1 MLVNEFLEHS
11 ADRFPDKAALICE
24 DERFTFS
31 EIENSANSL
40 SCALIEGGL
49 QRQDRA
55 GVFVEP
61 SVESVVSIFGI
72 LKAGGVFFVINPQV
86 KARKLEYILN
96 DNGAR
101 VLITDMAHLKE
112 VEAVLPR
119 CRGLKTIIITD
130 YDCVDKDAVEY
141 DGLDVVSYREILKRC
156 PSKRPEVSCN
166 DIALASLIYT
176 SGSTGVPK
184 GVMCTHLNMVSAA
197 NSIIEYLENRPEDI
211 ILNVLPLSFD
221 YGLYQVLMSFKF
233 GGTVV
238 LEKSFIY
245 PYRIIDLIIK
255 ERVTGFPIVPAIA
268 AILFRM
274 MNLEKYDFS
283 SLRYITNTAQALPV
297 KYIKQ
302 MQKIFRG
309 VKIYSMYGL
318 TECKRVSYLPPE
330 ELGKRPT
337 SVGKAMPNCEVY
349 IVGDDGEKITAAGE
363 VGELVV
369 RGPNVM
375 KGYWNLADETER
387 VFRLVRVERER
398 VLNSVADERE
408 RVLYTGDLFKMD
420 EEGFLYFV
428 ARRDDLIKIGGERV
442 SPKEIENVL
451 CEMYGI
457 AEAAVVGIE
466 DEILGQAVK
475 AFVVLREGVDLGE
488 DDIVRYCS
496 GNMENY
502 MVPKRVEIRDAL
514 PKTSHGKIDKRKL
527 LEE

>member
-1 MLVNEFLEHS
+1 MLVNEFLEQS

-31 EIENSANSL
+31 EIENHANKF
-40 SCALIEGGL
+40 SCALIEGGI

-55 GVFVEP
+55 GVFLEP

-72 LKAGGVFFVINPQV
+72 LKAGLVFFVINPQV
-86 KARKLEYILN
+86 KARKLEYILK

-101 VLITDMAHLKE
+101 VLITDMVHLKE
-112 VEAVLPR
+112 VEAVLPG
-119 CRGLKTIIITD
+119 CRDLKSIIITD
-130 YDCVDKDAVEY
+130 YESADNGAVEY
-141 DGLDVVSYREILKRC
+141 DGLDVVSYREILKNC
-156 PSKRPEVSCN
+156 PSKKPEVSCN
-166 DIALASLIYT
+166 DIDLASLIYT

-197 NSIIEYLENRPEDI
+197 SSIIEYLENRPEDI

-245 PYRIIDLIIK
+245 PYRIIDLMIK
-255 ERVTGFPIVPAIA
+255 EGVTGFPIVPAVA

-274 MNLEKYDFS
+274 RNLEKYDFS

-302 MQKIFRG
+302 MQKIFSG

-330 ELGKRPT
+330 ELGERPA

-349 IVGDDGEKITAAGE
+349 IVGDDGEEITAAGE
-363 VGELVV
+363 VGELAV

-375 KGYWNLADETER
+375 KGYWNLPDETAR
-387 VFRLVRVERER
+387 VFRSGAVEGER
-398 VLNSVADERE
+398 M
-408 RVLYTGDLFKMD
+408 LYTGDLFKMD

-428 ARRDDLIKIGGERV
+428 ARKDDLIKSGGERV

-451 CEMYGI
+451 CEIYGI
-457 AEAAVVGIE
+457 AEVAVVGME

-475 AFVVLREGVDLGE
+475 AFVVLIEGADLSE

-496 GNMENY
+496 RNMENY
-502 MVPKRVEIRDAL
+502 MVPKCVEIRETL
-514 PKTSHGKIDKRKL
+514 PKTAHGKIDKRKL